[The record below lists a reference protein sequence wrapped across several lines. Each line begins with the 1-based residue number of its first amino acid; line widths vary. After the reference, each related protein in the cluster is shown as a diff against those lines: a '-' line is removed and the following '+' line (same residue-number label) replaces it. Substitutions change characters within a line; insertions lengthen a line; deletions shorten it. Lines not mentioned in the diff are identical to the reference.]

1 MNLYKFSPVVR
12 TLLAFLLAQGIG
24 TILLIVAGL
33 MTIPDLS
40 IDFYSPLFSPI
51 MMAVDIVAILACRLL
66 QPDIR
71 FVKASDIAAIKWRP
85 GMLAIAGGLL
95 GAMCISTL
103 TDKVKLPDIMQEM
116 SLAMSH
122 NLWGLLTLVIVGP
135 VTEEILFREA
145 IEGGMLRKGVSP
157 WTAITVSAL
166 AFSIAHLNLA
176 QGLYAFPIGIIFGII
191 YYRSRSI
198 VLTALLHILNNGIV
212 AAQTLILGEEATEIT
227 YEEWLGSTTKVYA
240 IMLLTGL
247 LCVIL
252 MRKFWH
258 SYPFELETDEKQP
271 FEAL

>member
-1 MNLYKFSPVVR
+1 
-12 TLLAFLLAQGIG
+12 
-24 TILLIVAGL
+24 
-33 MTIPDLS
+33 
-40 IDFYSPLFSPI
+40 
-51 MMAVDIVAILACRLL
+51 
-66 QPDIR
+66 
-71 FVKASDIAAIKWRP
+71 
-85 GMLAIAGGLL
+85 
-95 GAMCISTL
+95 
-103 TDKVKLPDIMQEM
+103 
-116 SLAMSH
+116 
-122 NLWGLLTLVIVGP
+122 
-135 VTEEILFREA
+135 
-145 IEGGMLRKGVSP
+145 MLRKGVSP

-176 QGLYAFPIGIIFGII
+176 QGLYAFPFGIIFGII

-212 AAQTLILGEEATEIT
+212 AAQILFLGEEASEIT

-258 SYPFELETDEKQP
+258 SYPFEQETDEKQP

>member
-24 TILLIVAGL
+24 TVLLIVAGL

-51 MMAVDIVAILACRLL
+51 MMAVDIVAIIACRLL

-71 FVKASDIAAIKWRP
+71 LVKASDIAAIKWRP

-176 QGLYAFPIGIIFGII
+176 QGLYAFPFGIIFGII

-198 VLTALLHILNNGIV
+198 VFTALLHILNNGIV

-258 SYPFELETDEKQP
+258 SYPFEQETDEKQP